1 MAKSEGSG
9 SAADA
14 GISTEEQEAQDAA
27 AAAKATHELLM
38 GEAEASL
45 AGALAKVER
54 QKEHLA
60 GAEQSVKNAE
70 ADLAAL
76 KEGK

>member
-1 MAKSEGSG
+1 MAKNEGAG

-14 GISTEEQEAQDAA
+14 GVSTEDNEAA
-27 AAAKATHELLM
+27 AAAEVTRKMNELLLE
-38 GEAEASL
+38 EAKASVE
-45 AGALAKVER
+45 GAKAKVQR

-60 GAEQSVKNAE
+60 GAEESLKNAE